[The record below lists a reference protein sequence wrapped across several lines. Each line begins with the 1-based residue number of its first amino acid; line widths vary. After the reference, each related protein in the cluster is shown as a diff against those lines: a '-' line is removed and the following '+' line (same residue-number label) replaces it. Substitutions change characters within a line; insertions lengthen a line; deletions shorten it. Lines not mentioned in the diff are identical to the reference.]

1 MLIVDDFSHHQV
13 IQSGRETIYQAVF
26 FSNFWC
32 PSSSNRRQKVQ
43 EMTLSGL
50 NCSRPPDPLSWFS
63 ANPGFKCP
71 PTQRLLWQF
80 DLFLSVIFA
89 LSWKL
94 WYLTYGWIL
103 DPPPPP
109 PPTQQKRPALP
120 PLWSTHPWCNTYTT
134 LNDMLIIGSHDATNL
149 KHCKVSPENLV

>member
-26 FSNFWC
+26 FRNFWC

-43 EMTLSGL
+43 EMALSGL

-103 DPPPPP
+103 DPPPPH
-109 PPTQQKRPALP
+109 PTKKTRSAATVVNP
-120 PLWSTHPWCNTYTT
+120 PLMQYIHDTKWYVNNWVTWCDKFKT
-134 LNDMLIIGSHDATNL
+134 L
-149 KHCKVSPENLV
+149 